1 MNYNWEID
9 SKEEKMQ
16 KMKEINELNTIKE
29 IIKEL
34 DNKFDVYYKNEKFV
48 SIHIN
53 INRNDVCVRYSF
65 IPEKIN
71 INDIN
76 DINLFPKIIK
86 EKLVDNINKNG
97 LLLSNVVEC
106 INDETNDY

>member
-71 INDIN
+71 ISDKNT
-76 DINLFPKIIK
+76 IK
-86 EKLVDNINKNG
+86 
-97 LLLSNVVEC
+97 
-106 INDETNDY
+106 TAMRRY